1 MTFEPFVTQKMR
13 ILGRKTAL
21 QYGRCGGEAGSVILS
36 RCYTIQYCTVVALA
50 SVQTAEMSMM
60 LCYVLFICKR
70 YAARTNNGVFPLR
83 KERNKK

>member
-1 MTFEPFVTQKMR
+1 MD
-13 ILGRKTAL
+13 G
-21 QYGRCGGEAGSVILS
+21 AGSVTYIFYLAAIL
-36 RCYTIQYCTVVALA
+36 YCTVVALA